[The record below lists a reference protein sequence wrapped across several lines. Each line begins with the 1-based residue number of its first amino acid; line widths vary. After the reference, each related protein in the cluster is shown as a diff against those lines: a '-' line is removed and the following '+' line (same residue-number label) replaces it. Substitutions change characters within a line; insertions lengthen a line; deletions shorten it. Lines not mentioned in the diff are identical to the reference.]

1 MILSVKPP
9 YEITPEILQLLTDIS
24 RLLGQV
30 EGLQLDKPSPKLR
43 KRHTVKTIHGTLK
56 IEGNTLS
63 EEQITALL
71 DGRPVVG
78 PKKDITEVMNTVRA
92 YEQLSGF
99 NPYSL
104 ASLKK
109 AHKILMKG
117 LMATPGKFRTE
128 AAGIAHGQ
136 EITHIAP
143 PAERV
148 PILMQDLMKYLKTH
162 PDPLLLKSCVFHYEL
177 EFIHP
182 FADGNGRVGR
192 LWQTRL
198 LMEVNPVFEFL
209 PLESLIAASQEAYYN
224 ALAHSDKAGHSTP
237 FITYQLQILKKALS
251 ELLRLPGRRLTPDER
266 LAYLRQS
273 GLKSF
278 TRKDYMQ
285 LFKNISPATA
295 SRDLQQAVRE
305 GWLKKK
311 GDKNKTVYSIL
322 TPITKNPEK

>member
-1 MILSVKPP
+1 MKPP
-9 YEITPEILQLLTDIS
+9 YEITPEILHLLTDIS

-30 EGLQLDKPSPKLR
+30 EGLHLDKPFPQLR
-43 KRHTVKTIHGTLK
+43 KRNVVKTIHGTLK

-63 EEQITALL
+63 EEQIMALL
-71 DGRPVVG
+71 DGRPVAG
-78 PKKDITEVMNTVRA
+78 PKKDILEVMNTVRA
-92 YEQLSGF
+92 YEQLAEF

-109 AHKILMKG
+109 AHKILMEG
-117 LMATPGKFRTE
+117 LMENPGRFRSRS
-128 AAGIAHGQ
+128 AGIAHGA

-143 PAERV
+143 PAGRI
-148 PILMQDLMKYLKTH
+148 PGLMKDLMLYVKND
-162 PDPLLLKSCVFHYEL
+162 PDPLLIKSCVFHYEL

-182 FADGNGRVGR
+182 FADGNGRLGR

-209 PLESLIAASQEAYYN
+209 PLESLIAASQDAYYR
-224 ALAHSDKAGHSTP
+224 ALALSDKVGHSTP
-237 FITYQLQILKKALS
+237 FITYQLGILKEALA
-251 ELLRLPGRRLTPDER
+251 ELLNLPARRPTRDER

-295 SRDLQQAVRE
+295 SRDLQQAVRK
-305 GWLKKK
+305 GWLKKT
-311 GDKNKTVYSIL
+311 GDKNKTVYFL
-322 TPITKNPEK
+322 VF